1 MKKISIGLLFG
12 FLSCMAWSQS
22 STYLW
27 PTILFVKGQDLC
39 QFEESY
45 GTTRIEQVNEMTGQ
59 LKDLMRFGAT
69 TSEGVD
75 ALLNLDAM
83 TDRHRAQATA
93 GSRMDVT
100 LEASLK
106 AYLDRM
112 YLGFNPSDIKLK
124 FFNPGPLGELIK
136 NLREHQRQDKLD
148 VQQLSVLSGIA
159 WGTYAYGPGC
169 KGDVL
174 VTIHIELVNG
184 TGVSFQGQGKPETV
198 MSAIAADMVRYF
210 QRTSFPSVVMMGDKS
225 LILVGTAGSP
235 VNTAPNPAIAER
247 SCALIKARLP
257 TLDEYEF
264 LSVKGDWNNGISLDH
279 KLWAL
284 SGNRVLNPDTRN
296 PTPVRTPADTNH
308 ESVSFYCVR

>member
-12 FLSCMAWSQS
+12 FLSFMAWSQS

-59 LKDLMRFGAT
+59 LKDLMRYGAT
-69 TSEGVD
+69 TSEGVS

-83 TDRHRAQATA
+83 TDRQRAQATA
-93 GSRMDVT
+93 GNRMDVT

-112 YLGFNPSDIKLK
+112 YLGFSPSDVKLK

-174 VTIHIELVNG
+174 VTVHIELVNG
-184 TGVSFQGQGKPETV
+184 TGVSFQAQGKPETV

-235 VNTAPNPAIAER
+235 VNTAPNPVIAER
-247 SCALIKARLP
+247 SCALIQARLP

-279 KLWAL
+279 KLWAM

-308 ESVSFYCVR
+308 EAVSFYCVR